1 MPYMISQEQTLFSME
16 KNRKLSTKDQEKTWV
31 STLATI
37 IRHSSIS
44 PSYSNQKR
52 KRNKKNPD
60 QKRSKALTV
69 CR

>member
-1 MPYMISQEQTLFSME
+1 MISQEQTLFSME
-16 KNRKLSTKDQEKTWV
+16 KNRKLSTKDQEETWV

-37 IRHSSIS
+37 IQHSSIS